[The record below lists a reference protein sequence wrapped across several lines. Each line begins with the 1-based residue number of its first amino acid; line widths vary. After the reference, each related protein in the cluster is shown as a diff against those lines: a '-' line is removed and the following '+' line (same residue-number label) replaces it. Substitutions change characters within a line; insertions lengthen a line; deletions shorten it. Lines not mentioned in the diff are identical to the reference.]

1 MKQQTTV
8 KDLESK
14 IKELNRWTKRDF
26 LNGSSDLYILA
37 GAYGGYRLEKQVKQG
52 GIIDVLRIGYVP
64 KKELYSHLFT
74 LIQGIIIGIRQEVGA
89 ISKNCLIAEEV

>member
-1 MKQQTTV
+1 MKTTTTTV

-14 IKELNRWTKRDF
+14 IKELNRWT
-26 LNGSSDLYILA
+26 GSDLYILG

-64 KKELYSHLFT
+64 KRELYSHLFT
-74 LIQGIIIGIRQEVGA
+74 LIEGIIIGIRQQ
-89 ISKNCLIAEEV
+89 IAEEV